1 MDGPS
6 RLGARRGYRRTPL
19 LATVHSRGTQ
29 TQQIVTNEKGTP
41 HRVQRYLTQDSTSYG
56 SLAVK
61 RGVAKA

>member
-6 RLGARRGYRRTPL
+6 RLCARQGYRRTPIF
-19 LATVHSRGTQ
+19 ATVHSGGTQ
-29 TQQIVTNEKGTP
+29 TPQIINNEKGTP
-41 HRVQRYLTQDSTSYG
+41 RRVQRYLTQDSTSYS